1 MEKEQGHKLPFLDVL
16 NTKMNIN
23 RLATNFKKTTDTYL
37 LANCLSFIPTRCELT
52 WSKHQQN
59 AYAKLKTCGLVLI
72 LTWKKTK
79 LT

>member
-37 LANCLSFIPTRCELT
+37 LANCLSFIPTRCELD
-52 WSKHQQN
+52 
-59 AYAKLKTCGLVLI
+59 LVKTLVECLCKI
-72 LTWKKTK
+72 KNLWTGFDINMEKN
-79 LT
+79 

>member
-23 RLATNFKKTTDTYL
+23 RLAMNFKKTTDTYL

-52 WSKHQQN
+52 WSKH
-59 AYAKLKTCGLVLI
+59 
-72 LTWKKTK
+72 
-79 LT
+79 